1 MAIHPQFSQ
10 FYCSKCNCIL
20 KEVTSSVDCT
30 PYLGSEHCPSCDRLL
45 SETLQVKRSKR
56 SGFQLPVKP
65 KTAYELA
72 AKLTFDIEQIDRSVT
87 LSIGDRVSITG
98 PRRYANLLITRLWV
112 RALMPQR
119 YGGLA
124 SKTVLCI
131 DGGNCAN
138 VYQCVSFA
146 RQYGMEARSVLRS
159 IIISRAFTIHQ
170 LARLI
175 IRSLPEAIS
184 RFDTKVVVISD
195 LLEMFLDDPQIRQR
209 EARYLLGE
217 ILKAIAKLPDDILVL
232 LSLYN
237 VPSKYDG
244 MILSSFGKRIAIVNE
259 ENRFKVRLFN
269 NQDMFSEFPLVDA
282 DLRIVSSR

>member
-1 MAIHPQFSQ
+1 
-10 FYCSKCNCIL
+10 
-20 KEVTSSVDCT
+20 
-30 PYLGSEHCPSCDRLL
+30 
-45 SETLQVKRSKR
+45 
-56 SGFQLPVKP
+56 
-65 KTAYELA
+65 
-72 AKLTFDIEQIDRSVT
+72 
-87 LSIGDRVSITG
+87 
-98 PRRYANLLITRLWV
+98 
-112 RALMPQR
+112 
-119 YGGLA
+119 
-124 SKTVLCI
+124 
-131 DGGNCAN
+131 
-138 VYQCVSFA
+138 
-146 RQYGMEARSVLRS
+146 MEARSVLRS

-237 VPSKYDG
+237 ATSKYDG

-259 ENRFKVRLFN
+259 ENRLKVRLFN
-269 NQDMFSEFPLVDA
+269 NQDMLSEFPLVDA